1 MPEKFDFSK
10 MENWQKWRD
19 EKAEEL
25 KTIPDHKERRENL
38 NEVKEKDE
46 LYKITGFIKKIK
58 TELPEDF
65 AEIQKFYKA
74 SYESIEN
81 SEDWD
86 IEDVSDKIPEEYKIL
101 TEYQATQEILES
113 PQEYVSYRVG
123 IPFAYEEFLDYNKD
137 NPAVIPSEQLKIERE
152 TKREKYI
159 KDNEDRIRPYVLR
172 QEKIENLQNECGVL
186 SAINKIEEKLGL
198 RADYENKEDHPI
210 HKLINLITHG
220 EYLDCRNLNHV
231 VMAQIM
237 PHHKMQSFRVDSPI
251 EMHNDFFMESGV
263 NVYVRN
269 LYKPLMIMTP
279 FSEGGRE
286 FIRESMG
293 DIVKHCDKQ
302 LADPSFRKNEF
313 AVDRKGELLA
323 NVSSLSFGKVFTEQH
338 IFNEL
343 FFLANYPFVTPDKE
357 NGKAFNYSEASYQK
371 NKFKWQDMF
380 NIIVDL
386 KIGKVFRKK
395 INEQV
400 ARDIKIDIE
409 YYRKI
414 LKEKFDI
421 DFFDEEIKNDS
432 KAMR

>member
-1 MPEKFDFSK
+1 
-10 MENWQKWRD
+10 
-19 EKAEEL
+19 
-25 KTIPDHKERRENL
+25 
-38 NEVKEKDE
+38 
-46 LYKITGFIKKIK
+46 
-58 TELPEDF
+58 
-65 AEIQKFYKA
+65 
-74 SYESIEN
+74 
-81 SEDWD
+81 
-86 IEDVSDKIPEEYKIL
+86 
-101 TEYQATQEILES
+101 
-113 PQEYVSYRVG
+113 
-123 IPFAYEEFLDYNKD
+123 
-137 NPAVIPSEQLKIERE
+137 LKIEIE

-159 KDNEDRIRPYVLR
+159 KDNEDRIKPYILR

-198 RADYENKEDHPI
+198 KADYENKEDHPI